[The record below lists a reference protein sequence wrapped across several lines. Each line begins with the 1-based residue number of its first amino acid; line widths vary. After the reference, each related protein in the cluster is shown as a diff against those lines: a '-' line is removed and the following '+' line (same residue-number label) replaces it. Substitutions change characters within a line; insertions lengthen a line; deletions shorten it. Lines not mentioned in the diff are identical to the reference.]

1 MPPSEPEIDDVNDGV
16 QDVDELAEVIEIAT
30 PLESYGADF
39 PVDGLVKRLDS
50 GDILIPTF
58 DPEYEDNAGIKGFQR
73 QYIWKKRQADRFV
86 ESLLLGFP
94 VPGIFL
100 VKEPDNR
107 YLVLDGAQRL
117 RTLQGFY
124 AGVLRGSE
132 FSLEDV
138 QNAFRNKSYK
148 TLDRADR
155 RRLDNSIIHA
165 TVINRTELNGKS
177 IYLVFER
184 LNTGGTLLSAQEV
197 RVALYH
203 GTFVDF
209 LRKANNA
216 EAWRSLFGKKSP
228 HLKDQE
234 LILRIFAMLDDRD
247 TYSQPM
253 KEFLSE
259 YLARRQTIS
268 PSESVR
274 LQEEFSAAASAVMA
288 GIGPKAFRL
297 ERALNAALAESIMV
311 GVMSRIRKGPIKDPT
326 LLEPIYGK
334 LISRDDFRQ
343 SVSRATA
350 NEEHVATRLN
360 LAISAMD
367 DVV

>member
-1 MPPSEPEIDDVNDGV
+1 MTAAEPATDDLNDGV
-16 QDVDELAEVIEIAT
+16 QDLDEGAEIIEVAT

-39 PVDGLVKRLDS
+39 PVDGLVKRLDG

-58 DPEYEDNAGIKGFQR
+58 DPEYEDATGIKGFQR

-100 VKEPDNR
+100 VREPDNR

-117 RTLQGFY
+117 RTLQSFY
-124 AGVLRGSE
+124 VGLLRGSE
-132 FSLEDV
+132 FNLEEV
-138 QNAFRNKSYK
+138 QKAFRGKTYK
-148 TLDRADR
+148 TLDPSDR

-165 TVINRTELNGKS
+165 TVINRTVNNGKS
-177 IYLVFER
+177 VYLVFER
-184 LNTGGTLLSAQEV
+184 LNTGGTLLSPQEV

-209 LRKANNA
+209 LRKANGYS
-216 EAWRSLFGKKSP
+216 AWRSLFGKKSP

-234 LILRIFAMLDDRD
+234 LILRIFAMLDNRD
-247 TYSQPM
+247 KYSQPM
-253 KEFLSE
+253 KEFLSD
-259 YLARRQTIS
+259 YLAQHQDISARTCEERQA
-268 PSESVR
+268 
-274 LQEEFSAAASAVMA
+274 LFSAAATAVMA

-311 GVMSRIRKGPIKDPT
+311 GVMSRLRRGPILDPKS
-326 LLEPIYGK
+326 LEPVYK
-334 LISRDDFRQ
+334 TLISREDFRE
-343 SVSRATA
+343 SVTRATA
-350 NEEHVATRLN
+350 NEEHVATRLT
-360 LAISAMD
+360 LSIG
-367 DVV
+367 VLGQVK